1 MRSVMAEVGTTA
13 ARLPSRVVGAS
24 ARHRFALGGFAL
36 AIAAGFGSPGVA
48 ARTGLPLEVALVA
61 ILAVGFVLLG
71 WMLGR
76 RVDALT
82 ESSLEDPMT
91 RVGNRRHWEER
102 LDEELDRAVRS
113 RMPLSVLLLDVDNLK
128 TLNDDHGHALG
139 DRALAVVGE
148 VLLETCR
155 SRDVAARLGGDEFAV
170 LLPRTR
176 ASEAKVVAERIRSSL
191 AQRRR
196 SLGGALESLLTVSIG
211 ISDLDAVREPRTD
224 LLFESADQALYAAK
238 EGGRDRVEVKQ
249 PQCISGVICLD
260 EHRKAKKKD
269 LAGARS

>member
-1 MRSVMAEVGTTA
+1 MAEVGTTA
-13 ARLPSRVVGAS
+13 ARLPSRVVGTS

-36 AIAAGFGSPGVA
+36 ALAAGFGSPLLA
-48 ARTGLPLEVALVA
+48 AHTGLPIEITLVM
-61 ILAVGFVLLG
+61 ILAVGFVALG

-102 LDEELDRAVRS
+102 LGEEVDRAVRS
-113 RMPLSVLLLDVDNLK
+113 HMPLSVLLVDVDNLK
-128 TLNDDHGHALG
+128 RLNDEHGHALG
-139 DRALAVVGE
+139 DRALEIVGA

-176 ASEAKVVAERIRSSL
+176 SSEAKVVADRIRASL
-191 AQRRR
+191 VRRRR
-196 SLGGALESLLTVSIG
+196 SLGGAIEGLLTVSIG
-211 ISDLDAVREPRTD
+211 ISDLEAVREPRTD

-238 EGGRDRVEVKQ
+238 EGGRDRIEVKP
-249 PQCISGVICLD
+249 PQCTSGVICLD
-260 EHRKAKKKD
+260 AHRKAKQKD
-269 LAGARS
+269 LAG

>member
-1 MRSVMAEVGTTA
+1 MAEVGTTA
-13 ARLPSRVVGAS
+13 ARLPSRAVGAS

-36 AIAAGFGSPGVA
+36 ALAAGFGSPALA
-48 ARTGLPLEVALVA
+48 AGAGLPLEVVLVA
-61 ILAVGFVLLG
+61 ILAVGFVALG

-91 RVGNRRHWEER
+91 RVGNRRHWEDR
-102 LDEELDRAVRS
+102 LGEEVERAVRS

-128 TLNDDHGHALG
+128 TLNDEHGHALG
-139 DRALAVVGE
+139 DRALEIVGA

-191 AQRRR
+191 ALRRR
-196 SLGGALESLLTVSIG
+196 ALGGAVESLLTVSIG
-211 ISDLDAVREPRTD
+211 ISDLDVIREGRTD
-224 LLFESADQALYAAK
+224 LLFESADEALYAAK
-238 EGGRDRVEVKQ
+238 EGGRDRIEVKTR
-249 PQCISGVICLD
+249 QCISGVICLD
-260 EHRKAKKKD
+260 ARRHAKKKD
-269 LAGARS
+269 LAGART